1 VLLSYNLIYLYTK
14 QSMRRA
20 DRLIKI
26 THFLRQRRRAVTA
39 KQIAESF
46 DICTRTVYRDIQ
58 CLIDA
63 GAPIMGEAGVG
74 YLIDKQYYLPPITFD
89 AEELEAIGLGVS
101 MVRQWTDS
109 QFADKADSAFEKIQ
123 AVLPAS
129 LQGELKQITTYA
141 VPTRPPVPWTVSFS
155 TLRECIRARL
165 KIHIIYTDE
174 NQQETTRTLRPLALF
189 FFSPVWLLV
198 GWCEKREDF
207 RNFRLDRI
215 ISLTVDEETF
225 DDEPNKNL
233 SAYLVTVK
241 CSNK

>member
-1 VLLSYNLIYLYTK
+1 
-14 QSMRRA
+14 MRRA

-39 KQIAESF
+39 KQIAEAF
-46 DICTRTVYRDIQ
+46 EICTRTVYRDIQ

-74 YLIDKQYYLPPITFD
+74 YMIDKQYYLPPITFD
-89 AEELEAIGLGVS
+89 PDELEAIGLGIS
-101 MVRQWTDS
+101 MVRQWTDN

-141 VPTRPPVPWTVSFS
+141 VPTRLKVPWSVSFS
-155 TLRECIRARL
+155 TLRECIRARR
-165 KIHIIYTDE
+165 KIHIAYVDE
-174 NQQETTRTLRPLALF
+174 SRKETSRTLQPLALF
-189 FFSPVWLLV
+189 FFNPVWLLA

-207 RNFRLDRI
+207 RHFRLDRI
-215 ISLTVDEETF
+215 QSLALSEDCFE
-225 DDEPNKNL
+225 DDPNTNL
-233 SAYLVTVK
+233 SAYLAKVQ
-241 CSNK
+241 CNNH